1 MTWPSTYQP
10 GTMGFMID
18 RIDDEIKRSGTV
30 NDRIQIAIVDAINIY
45 QRERFRFNETF
56 TTTFLTVGGQQNY
69 NVFSDVN
76 FPGVAGPLQLFH
88 IDWLTITIPPA
99 VFDMP
104 RIQPEQLLILT
115 QTGTQMGQPYVY
127 AFSNETIMLY
137 PIPPTGT
144 PGSGPVSQLG
154 LLVGGAGYPPGTY
167 AAIPATGGHGSGL
180 TLNITV
186 SVAGVVQSVQIANG
200 GQGYLVG
207 DVISAVVGLGAGFQ
221 ETVTAINATGQGPFL
236 MSIGGHV
243 AYPSPAGADAT
254 QSGGNLVSGQ
264 STAGLSTAQ
273 NRWFT
278 DGELLIR
285 SRAKYE
291 LAVNVLRDTELAQ
304 KMSPHP
310 PDLNGGVVGKAFDAY
325 EMLSAEANRML
336 ARGQVA
342 AMPF

>member
-1 MTWPSTYQP
+1 MSWPSTYQP
-10 GTMGFMID
+10 GTMGFLVD
-18 RIDDEIKRSGTV
+18 RIDDELKRSGTIS
-30 NDRIQIAIVDAINIY
+30 DRIQIAVVDAINIY

-69 NVFSDVN
+69 NIFSDVN
-76 FPGVAGPLQLFH
+76 FPSMAGPLQIYH

-104 RIQPEQLLILT
+104 RLQPEEILILT

-144 PGSGPVSQLG
+144 PGTGPVSFLG
-154 LLVGGAGYPPGTY
+154 SLVGGTGYTPGTY
-167 AAIPATGGHGSGL
+167 SAIPASGGHGAGL
-180 TLNITV
+180 TLNVTV
-186 SVAGVVQSVQIANG
+186 NGAGTIVSTVIANG
-200 GQGYLVG
+200 GVGYQVG
-207 DVISAVVGLGAGFQ
+207 DIIGLILGIGNGFQQTVSAV
-221 ETVTAINATGQGPFL
+221 NATGQGPFL
-236 MSIGGHV
+236 MSIGAHV
-243 AYPSPAGADAT
+243 AYPSPALSDAT

-264 STAGLSTAQ
+264 STSGFTTAG

-278 DGELLIR
+278 DGEKLIR

-291 LAVNVLRDTELAQ
+291 LAINVLRDAELAT

-310 PDLNGGVVGKAFDAY
+310 PEENGGVLGASYDAY
-325 EMLSAEANRML
+325 CMLQGEANRLL
-336 ARGQVA
+336 ARGQIAPMV
-342 AMPF
+342 F

>member
-1 MTWPSTYQP
+1 MTWPSTYAA
-10 GTMGFMID
+10 GTMGFMVD
-18 RIDDEIKRSGTV
+18 RIDDELKRQGTI
-30 NDRIQIAIVDAINIY
+30 NDRIQLAVVDAINVY
-45 QRERFRFNETF
+45 ARERFRFNETF
-56 TTTFLTVGGQQNY
+56 TSTFLTVGGQQNY
-69 NVFSDVN
+69 STITDVN
-76 FPGVAGPLQLFH
+76 FPSVASLQQIYK

-104 RIQPEQLLILT
+104 RLQPEEILILT
-115 QTGTQMGQPYVY
+115 QTGTQMGQPYCY

-207 DVISAVVGLGAGFQ
+207 DVISAVLGLGAGFQ
-221 ETVTAINATGQGPFL
+221 ETVMAINATGQGPFL
-236 MSIGGHV
+236 MSIGAHV
-243 AYPSPAGADAT
+243 DLPSPAGKYVT
-254 QSGGNLVSGQ
+254 GQ
-264 STAGLSTAQ
+264 ASTGFTTTG

-278 DGELLIR
+278 DGEMLIR

-291 LAVNVLRDTELAQ
+291 LGKNVLRDAELAQ
-304 KMSPHP
+304 INSPHP
-310 PDLNGGVVGKAFDAY
+310 PEMNGGVVGKAWDAY
-325 EMLSAEANRML
+325 TMLSGEVNRL
-336 ARGQVA
+336 AARGQVA